1 MRPSAP
7 GTARDVGI
15 FSAEPAEARA
25 MSNTDAIIQV
35 PMTGLS
41 GFRLEMGR
49 DRSGIRMQARR
60 SGFVPASVEGL

>member
-1 MRPSAP
+1 
-7 GTARDVGI
+7 
-15 FSAEPAEARA
+15 